1 MITIEQG
8 LQAYRIYAQAAGRS
22 PRTIEWVT
30 RSMHHFIEF
39 LGDGKRYCS
48 QITANDL
55 RRFIIEYSKQHKY
68 EHHPFNSEQDEIV
81 SPVSVQTYVRG
92 IKAFFGYLATD
103 ELIPK
108 NVMLKVKTP
117 RVPVMAVPTF
127 TESEIERLLKAPDR
141 QSMTGFRD
149 YANIVSQIKI
159 RNTRILEAIH
169 FFLADHTDAGC
180 FQCNDTPVRIRC
192 ANDDSCIVQSA
203 PAE

>member
-1 MITIEQG
+1 VLSSVYEDNDMITIEQG

-39 LGDGKRYCS
+39 LGNGKRYCS

-103 ELIPK
+103 ELIPT

-127 TESEIERLLKAPDR
+127 TESEIERLLKAPNR
-141 QSMTGFRD
+141 QTMTGFRN
-149 YANIVSQIKI
+149 YAEIV
-159 RNTRILEAIH
+159 
-169 FFLADHTDAGC
+169 
-180 FQCNDTPVRIRC
+180 
-192 ANDDSCIVQSA
+192 A
-203 PAE
+203 PNKNLQHSRLRSHPLLPG